1 MPQKKSRLFA
11 SKISFTFVILL
22 NCFSL
27 VYIFIFKYNH
37 LHININPVDFQVTA
51 PANLFNL
58 IPGVMVMLLLFGAK
72 YVQKKFFPVHHLLT
86 YSIVLTGCLIT
97 AALAI
102 NFKITIFKIDFLD
115 HPYYEISA
123 GIFFFAY
130 QFMQFFL
137 IIYLLYGLFK
147 KRGKKIFIMSGVW
160 SLILFVIIFIF
171 AFWKTY
177 DTEIQINKSN
187 LDKNNNVAVV
197 LGAAVWKKNKPSP
210 TLEARIN
217 KAYELYREGYVS
229 KIQLTGGHAP
239 GEVSEAEAGYLYLKK
254 KDIDPDVLQL
264 EDSTSSTKQ
273 QIEYIKKNLKDFNSI
288 IIVSDAYHLPRVDE
302 ICKVYNL
309 NANLVAS
316 DLKMSL
322 NSFLFYRLR
331 ETIGL
336 FVFWF
341 FGL

>member
-1 MPQKKSRLFA
+1 MKKNRIWA
-11 SKISFTFVILL
+11 AKISFALVLTL
-22 NCFSL
+22 NLFNL

-37 LHININPVDFQVTA
+37 LHIEFKDFQIMA
-51 PANLFNL
+51 PANLFNI
-58 IPGVMVMLLLFGAK
+58 IPGIVVLLLLLGAK
-72 YVQKKFFPVHHLLT
+72 FVQKKYFPVHQLLT
-86 YSIVLTGCLIT
+86 YTVVSTASLLT

-123 GIFFFAY
+123 GIFFFVF
-130 QFMQFFL
+130 QFMQFFIL
-137 IIYLLYGLFK
+137 IYLLQCLFK
-147 KRGKKIFIMSGVW
+147 KRGKKVFFMSLVW
-160 SLILFVIIFIF
+160 GLILFVIIFIF

-177 DTEIQINKSN
+177 DTEIQINKTN

-217 KAYELYREGYVS
+217 KAYELYQEGYVA

-239 GEVSEAEAGYLYLKK
+239 GEVSEAEAGYLYLKQK
-254 KDIDPDVLQL
+254 GIDPDVLQL

-273 QIEYIKKNLKDFNSI
+273 QIEFIKRNLKDFNTI
-288 IIVSDAYHLPRVDE
+288 IIVSDSYHLPRVDE
-302 ICKVYNL
+302 ICKIYNL
-309 NANLVAS
+309 NVNLVAS
-316 DLKMSL
+316 DLKMSFS
-322 NSFLFYRLR
+322 SFLFYRVR
-331 ETIGL
+331 EAIGL